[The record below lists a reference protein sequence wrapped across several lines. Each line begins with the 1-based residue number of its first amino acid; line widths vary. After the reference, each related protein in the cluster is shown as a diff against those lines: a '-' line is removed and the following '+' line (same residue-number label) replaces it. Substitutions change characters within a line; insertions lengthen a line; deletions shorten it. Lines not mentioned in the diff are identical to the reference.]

1 MSPSLTRLQSLRR
14 AANLVNGTTAA
25 GLVAARLGRVPVRP
39 GPGGLLLAGG
49 WSLPLPHAAAF
60 TLGNVILYRSR
71 VSSAFDA
78 EPASA
83 LLRHEARHSS
93 QYAVLGLVFLPLYFA
108 AAGFSKLRT
117 GDPASSNIFEILA
130 GLSDGG
136 YRPRRPSSRRR
147 RQPHRRRKA
156 TYGPFE
162 GSKEP

>member
-1 MSPSLTRLQSLRR
+1 MRPSLTRGQALRR
-14 AANLVNGTTAA
+14 AVNLANGTTAA
-25 GLVAARLGRVPVRP
+25 GLLAARLGRVPVRR

-49 WSLPLPHAAAF
+49 WNQPLPRAAAF

-71 VSSAFDA
+71 VARAFDA

-93 QYAVLGLVFLPLYFA
+93 QYAVLGLAFLPLYFA

-136 YRPRRPSSRRR
+136 YHLRASRPSSRHL
-147 RQPHRRRKA
+147 PRRKSS
-156 TYGPFE
+156 YGPFE
-162 GSKEP
+162 GSKDP